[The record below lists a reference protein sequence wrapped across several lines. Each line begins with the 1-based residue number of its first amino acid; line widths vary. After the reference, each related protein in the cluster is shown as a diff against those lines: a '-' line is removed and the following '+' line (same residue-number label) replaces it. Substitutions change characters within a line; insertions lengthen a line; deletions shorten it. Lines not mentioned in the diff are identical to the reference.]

1 MLHKF
6 YVVAENATSKDS
18 LKQDL
23 VAQVGDEAIPE
34 RTVDVIDA
42 MPHSEHNTA
51 VMLTQEEADALMSDL
66 RIVDVHRD
74 PYELGV
80 QKTPFGIR
88 PGNYSKSATAVNTS
102 KNWGLLRAIST
113 THNFGLNTTITANVP
128 FNLDGTGVDIV
139 VIDTGVEP
147 NHPEFAVNA
156 DGTGGSRVVDYDWSQ
171 HGIMSVPTG
180 GFLGDCDGHGSN
192 CASIAAGNTCGW
204 AKGSAIY
211 TLRGVGDG
219 TAGPYTDIT
228 DGRTLGLLDDFQI
241 WQTIRAFHNSK
252 PVNPATG
259 YKRPTI
265 VNCSFGFNITYRN
278 VTDINYR
285 GSATGATTTTVA
297 FGTIGV
303 PEGGSGVH
311 GYRYSAID
319 AEVAATIAAGIII
332 VGAAGNDRHKI
343 DVSGGADYNNYWSS
357 SFYGSSF
364 YYHRGSTPAA
374 TNDVITVGCIAAFAN
389 SDPNPEHK
397 RNFSCAG
404 PRVDVWA
411 PGDYIMGAYANAPY
425 SSAAVVDPRSPGPGS
440 GTYTVTNSGASAYII
455 NSSSNPTLT
464 LKRGGTYTFNVSAS
478 GHPFW
483 IKTAQVT
490 GTGSAY
496 NTGVTNNGTQSG
508 TITFT
513 VPEDAP
519 STLYY
524 ICQFHGSMVGTINV
538 VEGTYNYYL
547 NAISGTSQASPQVV
561 GLLACILQARPWMNQ
576 RDCRNFLEAYSSNW
590 AVNEAYYGG
599 ADYGNFGSL
608 QGGPARALYQP
619 FNLPDPLTIRG

>member
-139 VIDTGVEP
+139 IIDTGVEP

-156 DGTGGSRVVDYDWSQ
+156 DGTGSSRVVDYDWSQ

-265 VNCSFGFNITYRN
+265 VNCSFGFNIVYRD

-319 AEVAATIAAGIII
+319 AEVAATIAAGIIV

-343 DVSGGADYNNYWSS
+343 DVSGGADYNNYWTSS
-357 SFYGSSF
+357 YYGGSF

-374 TNDVITVGCIAAFAN
+374 TNDVITVGSIAAFAN
-389 SDPNPEHK
+389 GDPNPEHK

-425 SSAAVVDPRSPGPGS
+425 ASAAVADTRSS
-440 GTYTVTNSGASAYII
+440 GTYT
-455 NSSSNPTLT
+455 
-464 LKRGGTYTFNVSAS
+464 
-478 GHPFW
+478 
-483 IKTAQVT
+483 
-490 GTGSAY
+490 
-496 NTGVTNNGTQSG
+496 
-508 TITFT
+508 
-513 VPEDAP
+513 
-519 STLYY
+519 
-524 ICQFHGSMVGTINV
+524 
-538 VEGTYNYYL
+538 YYL

-576 RDCRNFLEAYSSNW
+576 QDCRNFLEAYSSNW

-599 ADYGNFGSL
+599 VDYGNFGSL